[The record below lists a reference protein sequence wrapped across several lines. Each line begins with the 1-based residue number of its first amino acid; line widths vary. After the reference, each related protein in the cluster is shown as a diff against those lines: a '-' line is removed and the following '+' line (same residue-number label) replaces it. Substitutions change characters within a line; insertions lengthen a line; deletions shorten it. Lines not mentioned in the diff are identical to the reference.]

1 MTTSRRGALALALIG
16 MLLAGVAASAAPDA
30 TASIPPPLATTD
42 ADKLALSLS
51 WQDCIG
57 VVVVLK
63 RTIDSGSGGEYTEF
77 LDVRPLRW
85 FTGTCVTK
93 KLRLYALPHT
103 SSGFLST
110 GTWEVGARDTVVV
123 VAYHEKGRA
132 FVSQTPHTLWHGLA
146 PATPERIQFLEAN
159 VPRLLENP
167 PQPAPAPREH

>member
-1 MTTSRRGALALALIG
+1 MRRSVFGIG
-16 MLLAGVAASAAPDA
+16 LLGLV
-30 TASIPPPLATTD
+30 LATSIR
-42 ADKLALSLS
+42 ASGAPALMPTSEEDQLRFS
-51 WQDCIG
+51 IDNQDCVG

-63 RTIDSGSGGEYTEF
+63 RTIDSGAGGEYTEF

-85 FTGTCVTK
+85 FTGTCGTK

-110 GTWEVGARDTVVV
+110 GTWEVAAHDTVVV

-132 FVSQTPHTLWHGLA
+132 FVSQTPHSLWHGLA

-159 VPRLLENP
+159 VPRLIDSPLQQQP
-167 PQPAPAPREH
+167 PPPR